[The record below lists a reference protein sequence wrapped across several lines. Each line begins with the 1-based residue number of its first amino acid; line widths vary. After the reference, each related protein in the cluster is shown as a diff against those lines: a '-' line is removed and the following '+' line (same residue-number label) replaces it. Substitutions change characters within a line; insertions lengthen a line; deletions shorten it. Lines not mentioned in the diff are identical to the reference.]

1 MVLSTYMVS
10 VHQSIFV
17 VVGQSAG
24 GRQYQVIRSASMSK
38 KNLKY

>member
-24 GRQYQVIRSASMSK
+24 GRQ
-38 KNLKY
+38 